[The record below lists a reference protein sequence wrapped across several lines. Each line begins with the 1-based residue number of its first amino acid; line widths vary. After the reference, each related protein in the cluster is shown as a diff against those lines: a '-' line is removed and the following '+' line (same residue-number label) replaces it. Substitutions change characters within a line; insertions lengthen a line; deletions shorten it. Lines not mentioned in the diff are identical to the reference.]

1 MKINEENIIEIT
13 EELSSEYEVSKVLSK
28 YPKDTIIVKNVKDFD
43 MPIISGISNTREKI
57 AKSINCEVSEI
68 TKRII
73 EAIDNPIKV
82 EKFTDLSEYNSSKV
96 DLDKIP
102 ILTHYK
108 RDGGKYIT
116 SGVVFARDPES
127 GIQNASIH
135 RMMVLDNERLVIR
148 IVPRNLYTYFQNAQ
162 KSGKDLEIA
171 IAIGMDPAILLAST
185 TSIPIDYN
193 EMDVANAFKNGKLE
207 LIKCGNLEVPKAD
220 IILEGKISVKENVA
234 EGPFVDLTDTY
245 DIIRDQPVI
254 NLSKM
259 HIKKDNPHYH
269 SILPA
274 GFEHKLLQGLPQE
287 PRIFKAVKNA
297 VPTVENVVLTE
308 GGCCWLHAVISI
320 NKQTEGDGKNAI
332 MAALSAH
339 PSLKHAIVVDTDV
352 NIFDAEDV
360 EYAIATRVKG
370 DKDIMIVPNVR
381 GSSLDPVAESD
392 GTTTKIGVDATK
404 SFKSLDKF
412 ERVSHSS
419 RRRHRQ
425 ADTRLRQNPTDSP
438 SRRFSPVQTYP
449 APRHGEARRHG
460 SPSPRSDT

>member
-1 MKINEENIIEIT
+1 MNLTDENIIEIT
-13 EELSSEYEVSKVLSK
+13 DELSTEYEISKVLRE
-28 YPKDTIIVKNVKDFD
+28 YPKDTVIVKNVKGYD
-43 MPIISGISNTREKI
+43 MPVVTGICNTRDKI
-57 AKSINCEVSEI
+57 AASINCEVSEI
-68 TKRII
+68 TEKII
-73 EAIDNPIKV
+73 DAMENPLKV
-82 EKFTDLSEYNSSKV
+82 EKFTDFSEYDNLEI

-108 RDGGKYIT
+108 RDGGAYIT
-116 SGVVFARDPES
+116 AGVVFARDPKT

-135 RMMVLDNERLVIR
+135 RMMVLDNKRLVIR

-162 KSGKDLEIA
+162 EAGEDLQIA

-193 EMDVANAFKNGKLE
+193 EMEVANAFKNGELE
-207 LIKCGNLEVPKAD
+207 LIKCGDLEVPQAD
-220 IILEGKISVKENVA
+220 IILEGKISVTETVA

-245 DIIRDQPVI
+245 DIIRDQPII
-254 NLSKM
+254 NLEKM
-259 HIKKDNPHYH
+259 HIKKDNPAYH
-269 SILPA
+269 AIVPA

-287 PRIFKAVKNA
+287 PRIYKAVKNA

-308 GGCCWLHAVISI
+308 GGCCWLHAVVSI

-339 PSLKHAIVVDTDV
+339 PSLKHCVAVDTDV

-370 DKDIMIVPNVR
+370 DRDIMIVPNVR

-392 GTTTKIGVDATK
+392 GITTKIGVDATK
-404 SFKSLDKF
+404 SLKTLEKF
-412 ERVSHSS
+412 ERVS
-419 RRRHRQ
+419 
-425 ADTRLRQNPTDSP
+425 
-438 SRRFSPVQTYP
+438 F
-449 APRHGEARRHG
+449 GE
-460 SPSPRSDT
+460 

>member
-1 MKINEENIIEIT
+1 MILDNENIIEIT
-13 EELSSEYEVSKVLSK
+13 EELSNEFEVAKVLRK
-28 YPKDTIIVKNVKDFD
+28 YPKDTVLIKNVKGFD
-43 MPIISGISNTREKI
+43 LPVISGICNTREKI

-68 TKRII
+68 TQKII
-73 EAIDNPIKV
+73 DAMEKPIKV
-82 EKFTDLSEYNSSKV
+82 DKFTDFSQYDTLDI

-102 ILTHYK
+102 ILKHYK
-108 RDGGKYIT
+108 RDGGAYIT
-116 SGVVFARDPES
+116 SGVVFARDPIT

-135 RMMVLDNERLVIR
+135 RMMVLDNKRLVIR

-162 KSGKDLEIA
+162 KAGKDLDIA

-193 EMDVANAFKNGKLE
+193 EMDVANAFKNGELE
-207 LIKCGNLEVPKAD
+207 LIKCGELEVPQAD
-220 IILEGKISVKENVA
+220 IILEGKISVTETIAK
-234 EGPFVDLTDTY
+234 GPFVDLTDTY
-245 DIIRDQPVI
+245 DIIRDQPII
-254 NLSKM
+254 NLEKM
-259 HIKKDNPHYH
+259 HIKKENAAYH
-269 SILPA
+269 AILPA

-308 GGCCWLHAVISI
+308 GGCCWLHSVVSI

-339 PSLKHAIVVDTDV
+339 PSLKHCVVVDRDV
-352 NIFDAEDV
+352 DVFDAEDV

-370 DKDIMIVPNVR
+370 DRDIMIVPNVR

-404 SFKSLDKF
+404 SLKTVEKF
-412 ERVSHSS
+412 ERVS
-419 RRRHRQ
+419 
-425 ADTRLRQNPTDSP
+425 
-438 SRRFSPVQTYP
+438 FS
-449 APRHGEARRHG
+449 E
-460 SPSPRSDT
+460 